1 MNTFLKNS
9 LIRHFDVRGVKM
21 GQGQNVSFSFSN
33 DRLGRNTEGR
43 AGKHSAKERKR
54 AGAIKERAATLY
66 NISSAMAAQA
76 SASAMAWWWRV
87 KS

>member
-9 LIRHFDVRGVKM
+9 FIHHFDVRGVKM
-21 GQGQNVSFSFSN
+21 GQGQNVSFSFLMTGC
-33 DRLGRNTEGR
+33 R
-43 AGKHSAKERKR
+43 
-54 AGAIKERAATLY
+54 ERAATRY

-76 SASAMAWWWRV
+76 SASARAWWWRV